1 MRHLSLRL
9 NSISCSNFNL
19 RPPLDS
25 AIYLM
30 DRVVAERA
38 DPFCSLER
46 DLLPALVSAGAVRGT
61 QLLKAVL
68 AS

>member
-1 MRHLSLRL
+1 MRHLSPRL

-30 DRVVAERA
+30 DRIVAERA
-38 DPFCSLER
+38 NPFCSLER
-46 DLLPALVSAGAVRGT
+46 DLLPDW
-61 QLLKAVL
+61 
-68 AS
+68 